1 MTSVLVKRGYLVT
14 DNNEGKQ
21 YADTEKT
28 AQWMEW
34 HTHNPRNPNCQQ
46 TAAARRGRKDF
57 PLEPQTS
64 NLQNW
69 KAINFCCFKSPSFWY
84 FITAAQE
91 PNTFIRLRFN
101 FYLCMV
107 SFSSLDFNLLKAS
120 YVYLPLPFTILWP
133 PDAKSRLIRK
143 DPDAEKD
150 WRQKEKGAAREE
162 MVR

>member
-1 MTSVLVKRGYLVT
+1 MRESSMKTQRRLPSEWSGT
-14 DNNEGKQ
+14 PTIPGTPTASKQ
-21 YADTEKT
+21 
-28 AQWMEW
+28 
-34 HTHNPRNPNCQQ
+34 QQ
-46 TAAARRGRKDF
+46 LEEARKDF